1 MKKKKDYS
9 IKVIPL
15 GGLGEVGKNM
25 TVYETKEDIVVID
38 CGVAFPESDLPGID
52 LVIPDFTYLQKN
64 KNKIRGIV
72 ISHGHEDHMGA
83 LPFVLKQI
91 NVPVYATRLTIG
103 LINNKL
109 KQYGLHKS
117 VMLNEISFDDKIT
130 LGGID
135 LEFIRTNHSIAD
147 SVAFVIKTPLGN
159 IIHTS
164 DFKVDYTPII
174 GDMIDLS
181 KFAHIGKKGVLLLLA
196 DSTNA
201 EREGFTM
208 SERTVG
214 KTFEELFK
222 DVQGRIIVATF
233 ASNIHRIQQIVS
245 AASKYGRKIAITGR
259 SMINVIDVAS
269 DLGYLKL
276 PEGIVHDINRINK
289 LPENEIM
296 IITTGSQGEPMSALS
311 RMSSNDHK
319 QIKIKK
325 GDMVVI
331 SATPIPGNEKS
342 VSNIINALM
351 MQGADVKYE
360 SLYDIHVSGHAC
372 KEELKLIHS
381 LTKSKYFMP
390 IHGEYKHLTGHAQ
403 LANELGMKNENIFL
417 LSNGQVLE
425 LTSKSAKIIQR
436 VTSGRI
442 FVDGLGVGD
451 VGNVVLR
458 DRKHLSEDG
467 LFVVVLTLDMENG
480 KIVSGPDIISRGF
493 IYVKEAEELMEG
505 AKRVV
510 KDVVETIHIDLI
522 KDWGY
527 TKNII
532 KNTLDAYLHEK
543 TKRKPMILPIII
555 EV

>member
-1 MKKKKDYS
+1 M
-9 IKVIPL
+9 
-15 GGLGEVGKNM
+15 
-25 TVYETKEDIVVID
+25 
-38 CGVAFPESDLPGID
+38 
-52 LVIPDFTYLQKN
+52 
-64 KNKIRGIV
+64 
-72 ISHGHEDHMGA
+72 
-83 LPFVLKQI
+83 
-91 NVPVYATRLTIG
+91 
-103 LINNKL
+103 
-109 KQYGLHKS
+109 
-117 VMLNEISFDDKIT
+117 
-130 LGGID
+130 
-135 LEFIRTNHSIAD
+135 
-147 SVAFVIKTPLGN
+147 IKTPLGN